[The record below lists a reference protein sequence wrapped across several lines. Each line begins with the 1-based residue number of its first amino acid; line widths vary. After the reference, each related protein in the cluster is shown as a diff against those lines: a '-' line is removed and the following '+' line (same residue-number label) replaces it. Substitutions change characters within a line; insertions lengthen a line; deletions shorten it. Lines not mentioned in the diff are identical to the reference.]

1 MTGRRPHAGFTLI
14 EMLLVVLFTSVVMAF
29 AVNFYLQLS
38 RQSSAAAAL
47 TEGGRRTA
55 LTLDRIARDL
65 QETVL
70 VVRPEDTDPLAHP
83 WVFLADASRGG
94 EGADRI
100 KFQTRAHRPR
110 SDADHES
117 DLAVVAFWTVPDDEG
132 RALHLLR
139 WSRPRLPESLDQS
152 FPRRDDDGVQV
163 LAKGVASFGVR
174 LLAEDGE
181 WTDSWDSSTL
191 ARSNTLPIQAE
202 LRLALWDPEII
213 DTAFE
218 ELPESDVRRVLLPI
232 RPLDLSPPSDDDD
245 EDGDDEEDDEDGE
258 CVTVNECRQL
268 NPEVFLDLTAGNP
281 AISGMLDD
289 LGTECFSE
297 QAAAFGLS
305 TANVQGCD
313 P

>member
-1 MTGRRPHAGFTLI
+1 MTRTVRGFTLI

-65 QETVL
+65 QEAVL
-70 VVRPEDTDPLAHP
+70 IVRPEDTDPLAHP
-83 WVFLADASRGG
+83 WLFLADATRGG
-94 EGADRI
+94 DGADRL

-110 SDADHES
+110 SGADHES

-152 FPRRDDDGVQV
+152 FPRRDDEGVQV
-163 LAKGVASFGVR
+163 LAENVASFGVR
-174 LLAEDGE
+174 LLGEDGE
-181 WTDSWDSSTL
+181 WTDRWDSSTL

-202 LRLALWDPEII
+202 LRLALWDPQIV

-218 ELPESDVRRVLLPI
+218 EEPEPDVRRVLLPI
-232 RPLDLSPPSDDDD
+232 RPLDLTPP
-245 EDGDDEEDDEDGE
+245 EEGEGDDEGEDDEENEDE

-268 NPEVFLDLTAGNP
+268 NPEIFSALAGDNP
-281 AISGMLDD
+281 AIAGILDE
-289 LGTECFSE
+289 LGGECFDE
-297 QAAAFGLS
+297 QAAAFGIDPGE
-305 TANVQGCD
+305 VVGCE